1 MRTQKVLIAMNV
13 VLISIILI
21 GWSSGLQKQDF
32 SEIRIKDK
40 NGKTKIELSID
51 ENGNPQIV
59 LFDKSGIA
67 RHWHGFEKDSGEPFV
82 DVAGTM
88 QSRGYILSNK
98 NSHLVGEWVN
108 LYGDDELSEWSWSR
122 WRSYLPD
129 GQVGIELRGG
139 VMERISQITLEAGVM
154 PAISVNSNSRKIY
167 ELGTTESGLAR
178 EVYYD
183 HVGRNR
189 LQSGFDAKEL
199 PAVLLSDERGEVKK
213 QMY

>member
-1 MRTQKVLIAMNV
+1 MNVQKLLIAMNV

-51 ENGNPQIV
+51 EKGNPQIV
-59 LFDKSGIA
+59 LFDKSEVA
-67 RHWHGFEKDSGEPFV
+67 QHWLGFEKDGGEPFV
-82 DVAGTM
+82 DVAGTI

-98 NSHLVGEWVN
+98 NRHLVGEWVN
-108 LYGDDELSEWSWSR
+108 LYGDNELSEWSWAR

-129 GQVGIELRGG
+129 GEVGIELRAG
-139 VMERISQITLEAGVM
+139 VMERIRQITIEPSVM
-154 PAISVNSNSRKIY
+154 PAITVHSNSRKIY
-167 ELGTTESGLAR
+167 ELSTTKSGLAT
-178 EVYYD
+178 EVFYD

-189 LQSGFDAKEL
+189 LQCGFDAKEV
-199 PAVLLSDERGEVKK
+199 PAVILSDERGEVKK